1 MVIITKLS
9 AQQRPGRYNLF
20 LDNHYAFSVSERTVA
35 EFVLL
40 KGKELTDEEI
50 NKIQEFDTNAKAS
63 DLAAKYLS
71 YEMRTV
77 YEVLQYLKKKGIS
90 LEAAQNAVDELVSL
104 GYLNDEQYAQLF
116 IKQNLNIGNEG
127 PRSIQNKL
135 AKKGIGNDII
145 ENELEKIDEDSWI
158 DPGVKAVKSL
168 TNKVGSVSKTEL
180 EQKIRTKLMTRG
192 FNSDMISSV
201 ISALD
206 LNSSSEDELEAL
218 KKQGIKAYKRFR
230 RFDERERKFKI
241 KRYLYTHGFSSGEI
255 EAFLNGE
262 VIPLDELEDY

>member
-1 MVIITKLS
+1 MVIITKLG
-9 AQQRPGRYNLF
+9 AQKRPGRYNLF

-116 IKQNLNIGNEG
+116 IKQNLNIGSEG

-135 AKKGIGNDII
+135 AKKRDW
-145 ENELEKIDEDSWI
+145 K
-158 DPGVKAVKSL
+158 
-168 TNKVGSVSKTEL
+168 
-180 EQKIRTKLMTRG
+180 
-192 FNSDMISSV
+192 
-201 ISALD
+201 
-206 LNSSSEDELEAL
+206 
-218 KKQGIKAYKRFR
+218 
-230 RFDERERKFKI
+230 
-241 KRYLYTHGFSSGEI
+241 
-255 EAFLNGE
+255 
-262 VIPLDELEDY
+262 